1 MPPSS
6 SDTDPNPERF
16 QELMVADEP
25 NFEDLLE
32 CGFGITEA
40 VSEVYRHLLIQKR

>member
-32 CGFGITEA
+32 CGFGITEP